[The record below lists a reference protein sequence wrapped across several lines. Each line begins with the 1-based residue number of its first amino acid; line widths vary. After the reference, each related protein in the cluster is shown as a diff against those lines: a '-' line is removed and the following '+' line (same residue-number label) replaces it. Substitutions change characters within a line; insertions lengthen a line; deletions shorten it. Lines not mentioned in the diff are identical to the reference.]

1 MIDIIKEI
9 NIIAGDLAAKYDN
22 PLIHEFIKMAYNYG
36 VDDFKNKVISY
47 LENKVVISKSDVV
60 DMFTELSES
69 INDMCDTKEA
79 YGFNDGI
86 EEAQYIVH
94 KYLHT

>member
-1 MIDIIKEI
+1 MTDIGKEI
-9 NIIAGDLAAKYDN
+9 NELAGDLIAKADN
-22 PLIHEFIKMAYNYG
+22 PLIDESVRKIYG
-36 VDDFKNKVISY
+36 YGINAFKNKVIAF

-69 INDMCDTKEA
+69 IDSMSDTKEA

>member
-1 MIDIIKEI
+1 MTDIGKEI
-9 NIIAGDLAAKYDN
+9 NELAGSLIAKYDN
-22 PLIHEFIKMAYNYG
+22 PLIHEFIKRAYNYG
-36 VDDFKNKVISY
+36 VNDFKNKVISY

-60 DMFTELSES
+60 DMLTELSES
-69 INDMCDTKEA
+69 IDSICDTKEA

-86 EEAQYIVH
+86 EAAQDIVH